1 MVDVV
6 CGVIKNEDKY
16 LIAQRGDEKNYGKW
30 EFPGGKVKENEHPF
44 DSIKREIRE
53 ELNIE
58 ILPDREIIKYK
69 FKGFNLIFIM
79 CKIIQNEK
87 LIKLDGHIDYK
98 WIEING
104 FKSYEFIEGDVKFIN
119 YLEKNY

>member
-1 MVDVV
+1 MIDVV
-6 CGVIKNEDKY
+6 CGVIKNGDKY
-16 LIAQRGDEKNYGKW
+16 LITQRGDKKNYGKW

-58 ILPDREIIKYK
+58 ISPDREIIKYR

-87 LIKLDGHIDYK
+87 LIKLDEHIDYK

-104 FKSYEFIEGDVKFIN
+104 FKSYEFIEGDVKFIK
-119 YLEKNY
+119 YLEKN

>member
-1 MVDVV
+1 MIDVV
-6 CGVIKNEDKY
+6 CGVIKNGDKY
-16 LIAQRGDEKNYGKW
+16 LITQRGDEKNYGKW

-44 DSIKREIRE
+44 DSIKREIKE

-58 ILPDREIIKYK
+58 VSPLNEIIRYQ

-87 LIKLDGHIDYK
+87 LIKLDEHIDYK

-119 YLEKNY
+119 YLEKN

>member
-6 CGVIKNEDKY
+6 CGVIKNGDKY
-16 LIAQRGDEKNYGKW
+16 LITQRGDEKNYGKW

-44 DSIKREIRE
+44 DSIKREIKE

-58 ILPDREIIKYK
+58 ISPDREIIKYR

-87 LIKLDGHIDYK
+87 LIKLDEHIDYK

-104 FKSYEFIEGDVKFIN
+104 FKSYEFIEGDVKFIK
-119 YLEKNY
+119 YLEKN